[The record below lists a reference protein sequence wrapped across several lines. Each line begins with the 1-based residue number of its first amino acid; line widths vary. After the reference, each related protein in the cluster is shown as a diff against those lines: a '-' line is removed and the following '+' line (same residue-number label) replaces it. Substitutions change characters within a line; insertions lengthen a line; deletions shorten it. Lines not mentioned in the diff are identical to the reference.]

1 MMKEE
6 LDPVTVEIVGNLL
19 LSIAEEMGI
28 AIIKSAY
35 STNIKERRDI
45 STAVFDPEGNMVSQA
60 EHVAMHLGSLL
71 GIVKEVYK
79 KHDRKQIHPGD
90 MFMGN
95 DPYNGGGTHLPDITV
110 VAPVFVNEKLIGWVA
125 NLAHHSD
132 VGGKVPGSTS
142 GDAVSIYQEG
152 LKIPLVRICERG
164 RLSEDVLSFLTA
176 NSRLPKE
183 RFGDLE
189 AQIAANHVGLRRLV
203 DAYAR
208 YGRTLVTS
216 MKELQVYTERRLR
229 AGIAKLPKGT
239 YSFVDYMDD
248 AGAACPDPIAI
259 AVSIAIHG
267 DTMELDFE
275 GTHAQVPGPINVT
288 YNGLLA
294 TVFYSLKA
302 LIDPDIPSNA
312 GIYRAFTVLA
322 KPGLIINAENPAPVG
337 ERIDTCQRV
346 ADVIFGALAPAVP
359 ERVIACCN
367 SSVTSAIFSA
377 SDPKDKDLFYVYL
390 ETIAGGSG
398 ASKHKDGLSGVQVH
412 MTNTSNLPIEALEME
427 FPLVLI
433 RRYSLRPDSGGP
445 GRFRG
450 GLGIRRDFECMMDRV
465 AFTGLGDRQAIPPWG
480 LDGGGAG
487 FGGAYYLRRADGS
500 PEQRLSSK
508 CTDVLLNRGDIVSIQ
523 TPGSGGYGNPYE
535 RSAESVVLD
544 IVEGKVTKEKATES
558 YGVVVKEIG
567 GRPVVDEAMTIDL
580 RNNAQRHQGA
590 GSWK

>member
-1 MMKEE
+1 MTKGKI
-6 LDPVTVEIVGNLL
+6 DAVTVEIIGNLL
-19 LSIAEEMGI
+19 LSVAEEMGV
-28 AIIKSAY
+28 ALIKSAY

-45 STAVFDPEGNMVSQA
+45 STAIFDPEGNMVSQA

-79 KHDRKQIHPGD
+79 KHPLQAIKPGD

-110 VAPVFVNEKLIGWVA
+110 VAPAFDGDELIGWVA

-152 LKIPLVRICERG
+152 IKIPLVRICEKG
-164 RLSEDVLSFLTA
+164 ELNEDILGFLMV

-183 RFGDLE
+183 RFGDLQ
-189 AQIAANHVGLRRLV
+189 AQIASNRVGLRRLAE
-203 DAYAR
+203 AYRR
-208 YGRTLVTS
+208 YGSTLIDS
-216 MKELQVYTERRLR
+216 MYELQDYAERRLR
-229 AGIAKLPKGT
+229 AGISKIKKGE
-239 YSFVDYMDD
+239 YVFVDYMDD
-248 AGAACPDPIAI
+248 AGAACPDPIPI
-259 AVSIAIHG
+259 SVKITILD
-267 DTMELDFE
+267 DTMELNFA
-275 GTHAQVPGPINVT
+275 GTHRQVPGPINVT

-312 GIYRAFTVLA
+312 GIYRAFNVIA
-322 KPGLIINAENPAPVG
+322 EPGLIINAQNPAPVG

-359 ERVIACCN
+359 ERAIACCN

-377 SDPKDKDLFYVYL
+377 SDPHDKDRFYVYL

-398 ASKHKDGLSGVQVH
+398 ASRHKDGLSGVQVH

-433 RRYSLRPDSGGP
+433 RQYALRPDSGGP
-445 GRFRG
+445 GKYRG
-450 GLGIRRDFECMMDRV
+450 GLGIQRDFEALMDKV
-465 AFTGLGDRQAIPPWG
+465 SYTGLGDRQIIPPWG
-480 LDGGGAG
+480 LDGGECGY
-487 FGGAYYLRRADGS
+487 GGQYTLRRVSGS
-500 PEQRLSSK
+500 VDRLPSK
-508 CTDVLLNRGDIVSIQ
+508 CTDILLNKGDIVSVL
-523 TPGSGGYGNPYE
+523 TPGSGGYGIPFE
-535 RSAESVVLD
+535 RSAEAVLSD
-544 IVEGKVTKEKATES
+544 VIDGKVSREKATES
-558 YGVVVKEIG
+558 YGVVLEGADDSLIVNKPETA
-567 GRPVVDEAMTIDL
+567 RL
-580 RNNAQRHQGA
+580 RERVR
-590 GSWK
+590 